1 MIAHAPDNTGR
12 NVNDG
17 PSAADDA
24 DITPTVMK
32 DKTYDTGFAAAFA
45 KGNTT
50 TKADLFSRAKI
61 AIEAGDQSPHEAA
74 DALALAQED
83 FNATQREIAEAV
95 GKSAAWVN
103 RLLRWRREGCPGS
116 PFGPGS
122 KAGRERRTCVQST
135 EQRAPRKV
143 DTDSPETST
152 EKGKTENAGQGAD
165 PKSQAGDVAL
175 IDFTARVLDL
185 ITRTDKRPPEH
196 FSATAVPADD
206 LAKLGKFLTD
216 IANVKKSETVEPATD
231 HGSNGGVP

>member
-1 MIAHAPDNTGR
+1 MLDTSSSTHAVSTAE
-12 NVNDG
+12 
-17 PSAADDA
+17 PSM
-24 DITPTVMK
+24 PRH
-32 DKTYDTGFAAAFA
+32 
-45 KGNTT
+45 GNTT
-50 TKADLFSRAKI
+50 TKADLFSRAKD
-61 AIEAGDQSPHEAA
+61 AIEAGDQSLREAA

-122 KAGRERRTCVQST
+122 KAGRERRKCVQST

-165 PKSQAGDVAL
+165 PKSQKQRAL
-175 IDFTARVLDL
+175 VEFKYAVDHWLPQMDDDTTREAVEYAIAKSKARASCAID
-185 ITRTDKRPPEH
+185 K
-196 FSATAVPADD
+196 
-206 LAKLGKFLTD
+206 
-216 IANVKKSETVEPATD
+216 
-231 HGSNGGVP
+231 